1 MTKVMTNYTTPD
13 FSWVGGN
20 TLFSPPGTWNIE
32 ENKVQRLY
40 HDNYLND
47 GSVPNRSIAASVK
60 PSRSLAHP
68 YSGPMTVHRMLPK
81 EAIENI
87 KFAQGQPVSPGQEA
101 ILMSMFGS
109 ASYVEAFH
117 NMDECMYPNA
127 ESAHSCHSGAIEVIE
142 KEWTKGPWAMGAPSP
157 VIMPGSMTSEAGE
170 AIRSVFDKVH
180 FIGTE
185 TSHVWKGYLDGAVRS
200 GERGA
205 AEVIT
210 ALGLRPAKV

>member
-1 MTKVMTNYTTPD
+1 
-13 FSWVGGN
+13 
-20 TLFSPPGTWNIE
+20 
-32 ENKVQRLY
+32 
-40 HDNYLND
+40 
-47 GSVPNRSIAASVK
+47 
-60 PSRSLAHP
+60 
-68 YSGPMTVHRMLPK
+68 MLPK

-127 ESAHSCHSGAIEVIE
+127 ESAHCQSTMVRGVIAPTSYILLSEACHSGAIEVIE

-157 VIMPGSMTSEAGE
+157 VMMPGSMTSEAGE